1 MPHLEL
7 YRRPQLTRW
16 DYLRQFVRSITL
28 GPYNP
33 KDREIARLF
42 GGMPASSG
50 VSLNETTA
58 MTYSAVWAAVNLIAG
73 AIASVPLNLYKREGQ
88 GKVLFSGHPLHRML
102 HERPNPQMGSAIFRR
117 TLQAHKLIWGNG
129 YAEIERDQLG
139 RPVYLWPLLPF
150 TVQPYLERGILRY
163 RVYNQDGPPIDFDSA
178 DILHLRGYSDDG
190 ICGVSTITKARESL
204 GLGVAAERFGST
216 FFGNG
221 SSFGGIISYPP
232 GIGSNPQTRKENRES
247 IERVHQGPDR
257 AHRFL
262 ALYEGAKYERLGIP
276 PNDAQF
282 LETREFQIEEVC
294 RWFNVPPHK
303 LKHLK
308 RATFSNIEQQAIEYV
323 TDSLNPHW
331 IEWEEELTMK
341 LVAPL
346 ERQQQV
352 IEFNREGMLQGDSA
366 ARGEFF
372 SKQFSIGAITQNE
385 IRAKDNL
392 NPLKPELQGDIPYV
406 PSNMMPADLARQY
419 WQAQIDAATA
429 KAEAFTA
436 KSESTSPVAPPPS
449 LDEQKAW
456 HDALDLSRSLTQK
469 AEDLQAKAEADLT
482 AERLAHDVTREEL
495 TKANAD
501 VLRSTQEEQAQR
513 AIRQEAETLAM
524 RATAERD
531 ALTARCDLIEKDYQR
546 VCGELTV
553 VQTAAQTEQQT
564 IRADVD
570 GLRREL
576 STREAER
583 DAALHLADQHARD
596 LAVANMAATDWEA
609 LCQEARTQTGQAEND
624 KGAALLKVQTLD
636 QLLAASALEVES
648 LKTDVARARSDIAS
662 ELERAQTNKAVLLA
676 AMRSLFIDATER
688 LIERESNRA
697 RHHMATIPKFTD
709 WIGRFYP
716 LHVSAVRDAFRPI
729 VGPWTAIT
737 GGSPNILLDRLVAEH
752 VRQSEQ
758 AMRLVAEADD
768 PDEFAASL
776 ERTLSRW
783 HEERADAMA
792 DALVREGMES

>member
-42 GGMPASSG
+42 GGMPVTSG

-73 AIASVPLNLYKREGQ
+73 AIASVPLNLYKRDGQ
-88 GKVLFSGHPLHRML
+88 GKVLFSGHPLHRIL

-139 RPVYLWPLLPF
+139 RPVNLWPLLPF
-150 TVQPYLERGILRY
+150 TVQPYLERGILNY
-163 RVYNQDGPPIDFDSA
+163 RVHNQDGPPIEFDSA

-190 ICGVSTITKARESL
+190 ICGISTIAKARESL

-419 WQAQIDAATA
+419 WEAQIERAKKDPTPAPPPNQQQQQQQNAEFIAELRAQIDTARRLAQAAEDARDLALADAEKADTVRVELERQLSDSRELLATA
-429 KAEAFTA
+429 RYETQVEAGKVNEA
-436 KSESTSPVAPPPS
+436 GQVKN
-449 LDEQKAW
+449 
-456 HDALDLSRSLTQK
+456 AL
-469 AEDLQAKAEADLT
+469 
-482 AERLAHDVTREEL
+482 
-495 TKANAD
+495 
-501 VLRSTQEEQAQR
+501 
-513 AIRQEAETLAM
+513 I
-524 RATAERD
+524 AERD

-553 VQTAAQTEQQT
+553 VQTAAQTEKQT
-564 IRADVD
+564 LLADVD
-570 GLRREL
+570 GLRQEL

-583 DAALHLADQHARD
+583 DAARHLADQHARD

-609 LCQEARTQTGQAEND
+609 RCQEARTQTGQAEND
-624 KGAALLKVQTLD
+624 KGAALLKIQALD

-648 LKTDVARARSDIAS
+648 LKTDVARRDRISRRNSNGIRRRKRSC
-662 ELERAQTNKAVLLA
+662 
-676 AMRSLFIDATER
+676 
-688 LIERESNRA
+688 
-697 RHHMATIPKFTD
+697 
-709 WIGRFYP
+709 
-716 LHVSAVRDAFRPI
+716 
-729 VGPWTAIT
+729 
-737 GGSPNILLDRLVAEH
+737 SPRCGACSSTPPSD
-752 VRQSEQ
+752 
-758 AMRLVAEADD
+758 
-768 PDEFAASL
+768 
-776 ERTLSRW
+776 
-783 HEERADAMA
+783 
-792 DALVREGMES
+792 

>member
-73 AIASVPLNLYKREGQ
+73 AIASVPLNLYKRDGQ

-419 WQAQIDAATA
+419 WEAQIERAKKDPTPAPPTNQQPQQNAELIAELRAQIETARRLTQAAEDARDVAKADAEKADTVRLALERQLSDSNELLATA
-429 KAEAFTA
+429 RYETQVEAGKVNEA
-436 KSESTSPVAPPPS
+436 GQVKN
-449 LDEQKAW
+449 
-456 HDALDLSRSLTQK
+456 AL
-469 AEDLQAKAEADLT
+469 
-482 AERLAHDVTREEL
+482 
-495 TKANAD
+495 
-501 VLRSTQEEQAQR
+501 
-513 AIRQEAETLAM
+513 I
-524 RATAERD
+524 AERD
-531 ALTARCDLIEKDYQR
+531 ALTARCEMIEKDYQR
-546 VCGELTV
+546 VCRELAEEKTQHEATITKEANTADNYRLEAAARQQAALRESELT
-553 VQTAAQTEQQT
+553 
-564 IRADVD
+564 
-570 GLRREL
+570 
-576 STREAER
+576 AER
-583 DAALHLADQHARD
+583 DAAIAKAADLEAQRD
-596 LAVANMAATDWEA
+596 AAKITA
-609 LCQEARTQTGQAEND
+609 GQAETD
-624 KGAALLKVQTLD
+624 KGVVLREVERLG
-636 QLLAASALEVES
+636 QLLSASTADVEV

-737 GGSPNILLDRLVAEH
+737 GGAPNMLLDRLVAEH

-792 DALVREGMES
+792 DALVREGMADRG